1 MRSMSLTWTL
11 TLLAVRALARIV
23 DLAGPTRLRLR
34 VHVLSARLHRAS
46 LDHRSQARRGQP
58 GTVAGVAV
66 AIRQLFHQV
75 STLFT
80 GH

>member
-1 MRSMSLTWTL
+1 MSLTWTL
-11 TLLAVRALARIV
+11 TLLAVRALARVV

-46 LDHRSQARRGQP
+46 LDRRSQAPGDQP

-66 AIRQLFHQV
+66 AVRQLLHLV

>member
-1 MRSMSLTWTL
+1 MSLAWTL
-11 TLLAVRALARIV
+11 TLLAVRTLARIV

-46 LDHRSQARRGQP
+46 LDRRSQARRGQP
-58 GTVAGVAV
+58 VTVAGVGVAV
-66 AIRQLFHQV
+66 RQLFHQV

-80 GH
+80 GHW